1 MHKIYIMRKIVIP
14 KYIEIFTESTP
25 NPSTLKFLFNF
36 MLLPNSILECKS
48 VADSKNSLLAKEL
61 LETEEISNVFISNNF
76 ITLTKS
82 EKTDKEWFEL
92 TIELKEFFK
101 NFFQSGKEAIN
112 ADFTAVKKEISKEYE
127 SEIVKKINI
136 LLDKYVKPAVEKDGG
151 NIAYKSFEN
160 GRVSVELQGSCSGC
174 PSSTITLKNGI
185 EALLKKMIPEVDEVV
200 ATNG

>member
-1 MHKIYIMRKIVIP
+1 MSKIVIP

-25 NPSTLKFLFNF
+25 NPKTLKFLFNF
-36 MLLPNSILECKS
+36 MLLPNSLMECKS
-48 VADSKNSLLAKEL
+48 IEASKDSLLAKEL
-61 LETEEISNVFISNNF
+61 LETNDISSVFISNNF

-82 EKTDKEWFEL
+82 EETDKEWFEL

-101 NFFQSGKEAIN
+101 TFFQSGKEAIN
-112 ADFTAVKKEISKEYE
+112 PNYVVIKKEISEDY
-127 SEIVKKINI
+127 SNEIVKKINV

-160 GRVSVELQGSCSGC
+160 GIVSVELQGSCSGC

-185 EALLKKMIPEVDEVV
+185 EALLKKMIPEVEEVV